1 MKGLEELLV
10 DYAFFRELEPSHL
23 KLLAECASQVR
34 VDEGDFL
41 FREGEMAR
49 AFFVVRHG
57 SVAIQTMTPHEGA
70 VTIQTIGEGDILG
83 WSWLLP
89 PYRWHFSARA
99 LQPAVVL
106 GLDAACV
113 RGKCDQDP
121 AFGYDIMRSFAQV
134 IAWRLEAMHLQLMN
148 VYEYRG

>member
-10 DYAFFRELEPSHL
+10 DHAFFRDLEPPHL
-23 KLLAECASQVR
+23 TLLAGCASQVR
-34 VDEGDFL
+34 VDEGEFL
-41 FREGEMAR
+41 FREGEVAR
-49 AFFVVRHG
+49 AFYLVRHG
-57 SVAIQTMTPHEGA
+57 SVAIQSITPHEGM
-70 VTIQTIGEGDILG
+70 VTIQTLGEGDILG

-99 LQPAVVL
+99 IQPTVVV

-113 RGKCDQDP
+113 RGKCEQDP
-121 AFGYDIMRSFAQV
+121 GFGYDIMRRFSQV
-134 IAWRLEAMHLQLMN
+134 MASRLEAMHLQLMN

>member
-1 MKGLEELLV
+1 MTSVEQLLGEHPFFLGMQEEQVKVLSGC
-10 DYAFFRELEPSHL
+10 AT
-23 KLLAECASQVR
+23 LAR
-34 VDEGDFL
+34 IEGGEFL
-41 FREGEMAR
+41 FREGEIAKS
-49 AFFVVRHG
+49 FYVVRHG
-57 SVAIQTMTPHEGA
+57 AVAIASITPHEGL
-70 VTIQTIGEGDILG
+70 VVIQTVSDGDVLG